1 MCSGASGLS
10 PGLSLSSGVGWGW
23 GRFWLLSKA
32 ALEGETG
39 LGPGVFPAGVLGG
52 GTPFWW
58 GWAASAGDL
67 KDAIVYLSALKAS
80 FVYLG

>member
-1 MCSGASGLS
+1 MTLMGVV
-10 PGLSLSSGVGWGW
+10 GVGVACV
-23 GRFWLLSKA
+23 LSR
-32 ALEGETG
+32 LVVVEGG
-39 LGPGVFPAGVLGG
+39 FGGGDGIGAWVFPAGVLGG

-80 FVYLG
+80 FVYLR